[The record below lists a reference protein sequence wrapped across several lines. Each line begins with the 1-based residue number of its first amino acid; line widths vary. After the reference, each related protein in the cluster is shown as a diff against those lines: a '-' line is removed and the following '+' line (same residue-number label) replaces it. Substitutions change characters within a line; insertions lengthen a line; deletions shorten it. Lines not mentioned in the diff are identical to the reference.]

1 MECKEFKSKA
11 KKSANLRYYFVLA
24 CSMMMFVIF
33 FQPIRVQ
40 GSSMENTLVDGDLL
54 LMCRDWM
61 VQEHKVGDIVVAAK
75 DSFHNG
81 ECIIKR
87 IIAVEGQTVD
97 IDNETG
103 LVYVDGVVLDEPYA
117 LTPTYE
123 RGELDFP
130 ITVAEN
136 CYFVLGDNREES
148 LDSRYAKIGQVHKD
162 EIQGKIIWL
171 IVPGIGDDRFD
182 FKRIGTVN

>member
-1 MECKEFKSKA
+1 MKNENKSKKG
-11 KKSANLRYYFVLA
+11 KKSELYFYITLGVVL
-24 CSMMMFVIF
+24 VVF
-33 FQPIRVQ
+33 FSLFLPVRVQ
-40 GSSMENTLVDGDLL
+40 GESMESTLLNGDLL
-54 LMCRDWM
+54 LMKRSWLVSEY
-61 VQEHKVGDIVVAAK
+61 VQGDIVVAAK

-87 IIAVEGQTVD
+87 IIAVEGQTVN

-103 LVYVDGVVLDEPYA
+103 LVYVDGVALDEPYS

-123 RGELDFP
+123 KGELDFP

-148 LDSRYAKIGQVHKD
+148 LDSRYSQIGQVHKD

-182 FKRIGTVN
+182 FNRIGTVS